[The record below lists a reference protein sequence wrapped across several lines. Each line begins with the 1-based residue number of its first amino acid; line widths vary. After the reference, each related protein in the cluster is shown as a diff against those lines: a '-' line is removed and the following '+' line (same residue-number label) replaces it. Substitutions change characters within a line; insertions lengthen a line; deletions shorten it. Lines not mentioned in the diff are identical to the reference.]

1 MKKNIIYIILLI
13 ILLNSKTYA
22 ANLNLSGHSYLLMEE
37 QSGRVLAEQNSHV
50 KMPMASTTKIMTA
63 MLALE
68 YGNLDDNVIINDKS
82 TNIEG
87 SSIYLINGEEISL
100 SDLLYGLMLRSG
112 NDSALAIANHISG
125 SEEAFIELMNKN
137 ARLLGASN
145 TNFTNPHG
153 LSDTNHFTTAYDLAL
168 ITRRAFNNPEFE
180 KISKSKTYKGE
191 REGFNYFVN
200 KNKTLWEYEGGDGVK
215 IGYTLASGRCLV
227 SSATRENMR
236 LIAVSLKA
244 SDWFNDN
251 YKLMDYGFENYNLYT
266 IYDEE
271 QLITQVEVINGQ
283 KDKLPLVTQ
292 KEFLYPLSE
301 EEMEKINLVIDLDK
315 NITAPVEKGQNLG
328 TVDVFLDG
336 NLIRSDKLI
345 AKYAIAKKTIIQ
357 RVIDKFGFNQ
367 K

>member
-1 MKKNIIYIILLI
+1 
-13 ILLNSKTYA
+13 
-22 ANLNLSGHSYLLMEE
+22 
-37 QSGRVLAEQNSHV
+37 
-50 KMPMASTTKIMTA
+50 
-63 MLALE
+63 
-68 YGNLDDNVIINDKS
+68 
-82 TNIEG
+82 
-87 SSIYLINGEEISL
+87 
-100 SDLLYGLMLRSG
+100 
-112 NDSALAIANHISG
+112 
-125 SEEAFIELMNKN
+125 MNKN

-153 LSDTNHFTTAYDLAL
+153 LSDKNHFTTAYDLAL

-227 SSATRENMR
+227 SSATRNNMR
-236 LIAVSLKA
+236 LIAVSL
-244 SDWFNDN
+244 NDN

-283 KDKLPLVTQ
+283 KDRLPLVTQ

-301 EEMEKINLVIDLDK
+301 EEMGKINLVIDLDK
-315 NITAPVEKGQNLG
+315 NITAPVEKGQNL
-328 TVDVFLDG
+328 TSKWQTQDE
-336 NLIRSDKLI
+336 S
-345 AKYAIAKKTIIQ
+345 IQ
-357 RVIDKFGFNQ
+357 RLIDKIGFNQ